1 MGAEVNLTGVQD
13 ISDAIN
19 GAEIVNAQAYEDGF
33 HINLTDGRVIVCVS
47 PQLIV
52 YVGRIEPGRVH

>member
-1 MGAEVNLTGVQD
+1 MNISSVQD
-13 ISDAIN
+13 ISDSIN
-19 GAEIVNAQAYEDGF
+19 GAEILNAQAHEDGF

-52 YVGRIEPGRVH
+52 YVGRVEAGSVH

>member
-1 MGAEVNLTGVQD
+1 MGGPVNLTSVQD
-13 ISDAIN
+13 ISDSIN

-52 YVGRIEPGRVH
+52 YVGRVEQGSVH